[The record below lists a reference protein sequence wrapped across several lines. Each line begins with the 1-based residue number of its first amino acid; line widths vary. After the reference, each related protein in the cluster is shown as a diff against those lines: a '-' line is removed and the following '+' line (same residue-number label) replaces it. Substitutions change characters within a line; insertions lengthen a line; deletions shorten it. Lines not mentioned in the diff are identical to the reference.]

1 MSELYSAIATA
12 ATLHLEKHVEA
23 SLFKN
28 SRIIN
33 GQEASPGEFPHQV
46 TLLRNGYHTCGG
58 SVISNGWVLTAAH
71 CVDGQ

>member
-1 MSELYSAIATA
+1 MLLIAVAAA
-12 ATLHLEKHVEA
+12 ATLHLNKPVQPN
-23 SLFKN
+23 LFRD

-33 GQEASPGEFPHQV
+33 GEEATPGEFPHQV

-58 SVISNGWVLTAAH
+58 SVISTGWVLTAAH